1 MMMLNR
7 KAAAQYGEVMVETGV
22 SGADGTQLI
31 QLLLDG
37 FIESLDIAEGHIKR
51 KAISE
56 KSYHL
61 TRAGRIILGLQDA
74 LDFKQGGDIA
84 RTLSELYQYVTR
96 RLLHINMRNDLVA
109 LGEVRG
115 LMQQVREAWALVPS
129 LVTPARRAM

>member
-7 KAAAQYGEVMVETGV
+7 RAAAQYGEVMVETGV

-37 FIESLDIAEGHIKR
+37 LIESLDIAEGHIKR
-51 KAISE
+51 NAIAE
-56 KSYHL
+56 KSYHI
-61 TRAGRIILGLQDA
+61 TRAGRIVLGLQDA

-84 RTLSELYQYVTR
+84 RNLSELYQYVTR
-96 RLLHINMRNDLVA
+96 RLLHINMKNDLVA

-115 LMQQVREAWALVPS
+115 LMQQVREAWSLVPS
-129 LVTPARRAM
+129 LVPPARLAM

>member
-1 MMMLNR
+1 MMLNR
-7 KAAAQYGEVMVETGV
+7 RAAAQYGEVMVETGV

-37 FIESLDIAEGHIKR
+37 LIESLDIAEGHIKR
-51 KAISE
+51 NAIAE

-61 TRAGRIILGLQDA
+61 TRAGRIVLGLQDA

-84 RTLSELYQYVTR
+84 RNLSELYQYVTR
-96 RLLHINMRNDLVA
+96 RLLHINMKNDLVA

-115 LMQQVREAWALVPS
+115 LMQQVREAWSLVPS
-129 LVTPARRAM
+129 LVAPARLAM